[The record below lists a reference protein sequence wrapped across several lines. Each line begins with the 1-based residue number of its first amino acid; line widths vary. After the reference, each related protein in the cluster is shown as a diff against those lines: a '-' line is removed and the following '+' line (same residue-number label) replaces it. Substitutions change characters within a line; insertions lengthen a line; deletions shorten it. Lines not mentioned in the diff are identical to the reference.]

1 MTWIKSPNGVILESL
16 SGWGGKCEQELG
28 LMFSQCDPNVI
39 KRLSDRVAISVT
51 ARDDSG
57 C

>member
-1 MTWIKSPNGVILESL
+1 
-16 SGWGGKCEQELG
+16 
-28 LMFSQCDPNVI
+28 MFSQCDPNVI